1 LFIEIQAI
9 INQQIT
15 NCGVLLNIGSIMIT
29 RIINFKL
36 IKHFF
41 FSTFFMLI
49 FAGSITGAKR
59 DEEDIR
65 WQETSLELDS
75 LPFNQNFIDSL
86 KAEYQI
92 TPHIESMRSLSKVI
106 PCTAETLVY
115 EVHWGPFRAG
125 YLILTVE
132 PVQHNK
138 TIRLGGKALS
148 SNFISAFYKMRD
160 YVISTVDSEGL
171 YPLFFEQ
178 HIREGKKYKSDRWI
192 LYDHAAKK
200 AVIKERELKEIESP
214 QFLHD
219 YLSLLYQVR
228 SMKTEPGDTFC
239 FNIYLH
245 KKVYPLWFQC
255 KESKEINVDCG
266 TFKCTLIE
274 PKLVGDGETFNRKD
288 RIEVWISNDSRK
300 MPIQIK
306 SKIKFGAISARLIY
320 FSKI

>member
-1 LFIEIQAI
+1 L
-9 INQQIT
+9 T
-15 NCGVLLNIGSIMIT
+15 IGTIMIT
-29 RIINFKL
+29 IIKNFKL
-36 IKHFF
+36 NKPF
-41 FSTFFMLI
+41 LI
-49 FAGSITGAKR
+49 SVFTLILAGSITGAKS

-75 LPFNQNFIDSL
+75 LPFNQDFIDSL
-86 KAEYQI
+86 RTEYQI
-92 TPHIESMRSLSKVI
+92 TPHTESMRSLSKVI
-106 PCTAETLVY
+106 TCAAETLVY

-138 TIRLGGKALS
+138 TIKLGGKALS
-148 SNFISAFYKMRD
+148 SNFISAFYRMRD

-192 LYDHAAKK
+192 LYDHTAQK
-200 AVIKERELKEIESP
+200 AVIKEKELKTIDAP

-239 FNIYLH
+239 FNIYMH

-255 KESKEINVDCG
+255 KESKEIKVDCG

-274 PKLVGDGETFNRKD
+274 PKLVGEGETFNRKD
-288 RIEVWISNDSRK
+288 RIEVWISSDNRR

-306 SKIKFGAISARLIY
+306 SKIKFGAISAKLIY
-320 FSKI
+320 FSNS

>member
-1 LFIEIQAI
+1 
-9 INQQIT
+9 
-15 NCGVLLNIGSIMIT
+15 M
-29 RIINFKL
+29 RIKNFKL
-36 IKHFF
+36 NKHFL
-41 FSTFFMLI
+41 FSIILMLVL
-49 FAGSITGAKR
+49 AGTITGARRGEK
-59 DEEDIR
+59 DIR

-75 LPFNQNFIDSL
+75 LPFNQYFIDSL
-86 KAEYQI
+86 KAAYQI

-106 PCTAETLVY
+106 PCVAETLVY
-115 EVHWGPFRAG
+115 EVNWGPFRAG

-138 TIRLGGKALS
+138 TIKLGGKALS
-148 SNFISAFYKMRD
+148 SNFISAFYRMRD
-160 YVISTVDSEGL
+160 YLISTVDSEGL

-192 LYDHAAKK
+192 LYDHTVKK
-200 AVIKERELKEIESP
+200 AVIKERDLKTVDSP

-239 FNIYLH
+239 FNIYMH
-245 KKVYPLWFQC
+245 KKVHPLWFQC
-255 KESKEINVDCG
+255 KESKDIKVDCG
-266 TFKCTLIE
+266 TFKCILIE
-274 PKLVGDGETFNRKD
+274 PKLVGDSGTFNRKD
-288 RIEVWISNDSRK
+288 RLEVWISNDERR

-320 FSKI
+320 FSKN